1 MARIS
6 TPDSDD
12 QTNQSLIMRPI
23 KAQAYV
29 LPKHILSVWKRC
41 GDRKVLFFCFIFSRL
56 LLPLLLSTWVHIWIR
71 LRSLRGRKVIS
82 GKFPQSIM
90 FLLLLTFSGA
100 MYVLSWYFDENWI
113 LGMSLSTDHAVFFNI
128 VLNAFEPP
136 LRFEHLVD
144 FFCRTGRHVPLL

>member
-41 GDRKVLFFCFIFSRL
+41 GDREVLFYLQSPAVTIAAQY
-56 LLPLLLSTWVHIWIR
+56 LSTHLNTAAIIE
-71 LRSLRGRKVIS
+71 RKKSDFGEIS
-82 GKFPQSIM
+82 SKHHVSSSPHFFGSNVC
-90 FLLLLTFSGA
+90 
-100 MYVLSWYFDENWI
+100 VLMI
-113 LGMSLSTDHAVFFNI
+113 L
-128 VLNAFEPP
+128 
-136 LRFEHLVD
+136 
-144 FFCRTGRHVPLL
+144 